1 MSIDKYFVVRHE
13 GEWTVKHNGR
23 YSIPYRTQKEAIQGA
38 LSRARRTEGHGKNA
52 QVLVQNT
59 NHTFRTE
66 WTYGDDPYPLKG

>member
-1 MSIDKYFVVRHE
+1 MPMDKYFVVRHE

-38 LSRARRTEGHGKNA
+38 LSRARRTKKA
-52 QVLVQNT
+52 QVLVENM

-66 WTYGDDPYPLKG
+66 WTYGDDLYPLKG